1 MIFLFS
7 IEAYMILLLPGS
19 IFHRGNKAGCGK
31 GPKVAKRLFSK
42 ILKMVVVVDCD
53 GFDDDDDDGCQDIRH
68 HSCEALHLGGSGGHD
83 VACDD
88 DDDDDDDD
96 EDDGL

>member
-19 IFHRGNKAGCGK
+19 IFHRGNKAECGK

-42 ILKMVVVVDCD
+42 ILIMVMVVYCD
-53 GFDDDDDDGCQDIRH
+53 GFDDDDDGC
-68 HSCEALHLGGSGGHD
+68 GG
-83 VACDD
+83 
-88 DDDDDDDD
+88 
-96 EDDGL
+96 GL